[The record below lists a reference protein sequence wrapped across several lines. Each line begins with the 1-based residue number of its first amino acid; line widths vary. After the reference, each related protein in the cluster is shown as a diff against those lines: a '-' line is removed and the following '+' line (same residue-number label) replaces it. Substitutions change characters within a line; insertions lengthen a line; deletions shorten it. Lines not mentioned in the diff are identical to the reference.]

1 MPTLKGQN
9 FRIFHGTTV
18 IGMAVNCTVNLTN
31 NTDESSTK
39 DVVGMASQPTVVS
52 QGWQV
57 QVESLKVAD
66 VGTLLTSIKGLNKF
80 TLMWDETST
89 ADNYSAE
96 GAGYARTGSAY
107 LTDFT
112 ATFNDRENSV
122 KNLTFTGVG
131 PLAKVATAQA
141 TGGGE
146 QQVFTKGQFVR
157 LFLSSD
163 NSANPSKVI
172 AACKQLQFHTALQ
185 LEDATTKDTEGNW
198 VIQEPVGLSYDIS
211 TTALVKSG
219 ETITSQVQGQDLSDI
234 EDIYEAGT
242 PVKWLIANV
251 SGANQRTK
259 GSVICSG
266 SAIITSLQI
275 AAQNRTN
282 ATYTANLTGYGTYNV
297 GA

>member
-9 FRIFHGTTV
+9 FRIFRGTTV

-131 PLAKVATAQA
+131 PLAKVATASA

-146 QQVFTKGQFVR
+146 PQAFTKGQFVR

-163 NSANPSKVI
+163 NTANPSKVI

-282 ATYTANLTGYGTYNV
+282 ATYTANLTGYGTYTV

>member
-163 NSANPSKVI
+163 NTANPAKVI
-172 AACKQLQFHTALQ
+172 AAAKQLSLHIALQ

-219 ETITSQVQGQDLSDI
+219 ETITSQVQAQDLSSI

-282 ATYTANLTGYGTYNV
+282 ATYTANLTGYGTYTV

>member
-66 VGTLLTSIKGLNKF
+66 VGTLLTAIKGLNKF

-122 KNLTFTGVG
+122 KNLTLTGVG

-198 VIQEPVGLSYDIS
+198 VIQEPVALSYDIS

-219 ETITSQVQGQDLSDI
+219 ETITSQVQAQDLSDI

-266 SAIITSLQI
+266 SAIITSLQVS
-275 AAQNRTN
+275 AQNRTN
-282 ATYTANLTGYGTYNV
+282 TTYTANLTGYGTYNV

>member
-163 NSANPSKVI
+163 NTANPSKVI

-282 ATYTANLTGYGTYNV
+282 ATYTANLTGYGTYTV

>member
-163 NSANPSKVI
+163 NTASPSKVI
-172 AACKQLQFHTALQ
+172 AAAKQLSLHIALQ

-219 ETITSQVQGQDLSDI
+219 ETITSQVQAQELSSI
-234 EDIYEAGT
+234 EDIYEAAT

-282 ATYTANLTGYGTYNV
+282 ATYTANLTGYGTYTV

>member
-39 DVVGMASQPTVVS
+39 DVVGMASQSTVVS

-66 VGTLLTSIKGLNKF
+66 VGTLLNSIKGLNKF

-131 PLAKVATAQA
+131 PLAKVATATA

-146 QQVFTKGQFVR
+146 PQAFTKGQFVR

-163 NSANPSKVI
+163 NTANPSKVI
-172 AACKQLQFHTALQ
+172 AAAKQLSLHIALQ

-198 VIQEPVGLSYDIS
+198 VIQEPVALSYDIS

-219 ETITSQVQGQDLSDI
+219 ETITSQVQAQDLSSI

-266 SAIITSLQI
+266 SAILTSLQI

-282 ATYTANLTGYGTYNV
+282 STYTANLTGYGTYTV

>member
-57 QVESLKVAD
+57 QVESLNVAD

-131 PLAKVATAQA
+131 PLAKVATASA

-146 QQVFTKGQFVR
+146 SQVFTKGQFVR

-198 VIQEPVGLSYDIS
+198 VIQEPVALSYDIS

-219 ETITSQVQGQDLSDI
+219 ETITSQVQAQDLSSI

-282 ATYTANLTGYGTYNV
+282 ATYTANLTGYGTYTV

>member
-112 ATFNDRENSV
+112 ASFNDRENSV

-131 PLAKVATAQA
+131 ALAKVPTTPA
-141 TGGGE
+141 TGGGDA
-146 QQVFTKGQFVR
+146 QVFTKGQFVR

-163 NSANPSKVI
+163 NSANPAKVI
-172 AACKQLQFHTALQ
+172 AACKQLQFHAALQ

-234 EDIYEAGT
+234 EDIYEEGT

-266 SAIITSLQI
+266 SAIVTSLQI
-275 AAQNRTN
+275 NAQNRTN
-282 ATYTANLTGYGTYNV
+282 ATYTANLTGYGTYTV

>member
-9 FRIFHGTTV
+9 FRIFQGTTV

-52 QGWQV
+52 QSWQV

-66 VGTLLTSIKGLNKF
+66 VGTLLISIKGLNKF

-131 PLAKVATAQA
+131 PLAKVATAPA

-146 QQVFTKGQFVR
+146 QQAFTKGQFVR

-163 NSANPSKVI
+163 NTANPSKVI
-172 AACKQLQFHTALQ
+172 AAAKQLSLHIALQ

-198 VIQEPVGLSYDIS
+198 VIQEPVALSYDIS

-219 ETITSQVQGQDLSDI
+219 ETITSQVQAQDLSSI

-266 SAIITSLQI
+266 SAILTSLQI

-282 ATYTANLTGYGTYNV
+282 STYTANLTGYGTYTV

>member
-1 MPTLKGQN
+1 MSTLKGQN

-131 PLAKVATAQA
+131 PLAKVATASA

-146 QQVFTKGQFVR
+146 PQAFTKGQFVR

-163 NSANPSKVI
+163 NTANPSKVI
-172 AACKQLQFHTALQ
+172 AAAKQLSLHIALQ

-211 TTALVKSG
+211 TTALVKSD
-219 ETITSQVQGQDLSDI
+219 ETITSQVQAQDLSSI

-282 ATYTANLTGYGTYNV
+282 ATYTANLTGYGTYTV

>member
-282 ATYTANLTGYGTYNV
+282 ATYTANLTGYGTYTV

>member
-131 PLAKVATAQA
+131 PLAKVATASA

-146 QQVFTKGQFVR
+146 PQAFTKGQFVR

-163 NSANPSKVI
+163 NTASPSKVI
-172 AACKQLQFHTALQ
+172 AAAKQLSLHIALQ

-219 ETITSQVQGQDLSDI
+219 ETITSQVQAQDLSSI

-282 ATYTANLTGYGTYNV
+282 ATYTANLTGYGTYTV